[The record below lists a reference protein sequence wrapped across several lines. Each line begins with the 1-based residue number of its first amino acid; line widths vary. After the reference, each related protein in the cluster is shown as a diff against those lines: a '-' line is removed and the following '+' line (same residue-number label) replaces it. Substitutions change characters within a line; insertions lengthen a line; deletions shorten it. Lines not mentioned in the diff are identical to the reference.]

1 MKVALLS
8 DCYLPRLGGIEVQ
21 VHDLAARL
29 RDRGHEVTVFTA
41 TPGPH
46 GERRGV
52 VDQVD
57 GVPVHRLALRLP
69 FELPVNPFAPPEL
82 RRRLSQ
88 GGYDV
93 AHVHM
98 GVVSPFAVDAA
109 RVTTGLGL
117 PTTMTWHC
125 MLGALEPA
133 LRAAGYVRAWAERGI
148 AMNAVSGVAAEPL
161 QRIVG
166 DAGQVTVLSER
177 HRRGPLGRPG
187 RTGPAAGPATA
198 SGSSSAMR
206 LAGRKR
212 PEHLLHAIAPRAA
225 TSSGPTYRCTWRCS
239 ARGRAAAGWSG
250 TSTGTTWRAWCRLPG
265 RVAREE
271 LPHRYAG
278 ADIYIAPGRLE
289 SFGIAALEARTAGL
303 PVVGRRGSGIGEF
316 VQDGVNGYL
325 APDDEAM
332 ARAVARL
339 VLDDDLRARMTAH
352 NREHPP
358 RQSWEQICAGAEAEY
373 ARALSLAGCAVT
385 PARRPGPRI
394 VLVGF
399 EGGEQVVETVL
410 GHGDDPHDLL
420 HARGWAV
427 GASARDGER
436 HG

>member
-1 MKVALLS
+1 VSVVKVALLS

-46 GERRGV
+46 GERGGV

-69 FELPVNPFAPPEL
+69 FELPINPFAPPEL

-166 DAGQVTVLSER
+166 DAGHVAVLSNGIDVA
-177 HRRGPLGRPG
+177 HWAAPPGRPVRRPG
-187 RTGPAAGPATA
+187 DGVRLV
-198 SGSSSAMR
+198 SAMR

-212 PEHLLHAIAPRAA
+212 PEHLLQAVRRVRDLVGDAVPVQLEVLGEGPR
-225 TSSGPTYRCTWRCS
+225 
-239 ARGRAAAGWSG
+239 RGRLERYVDRHDLAGVVS
-250 TSTGTTWRAWCRLPG
+250 LPG

-271 LPHRYAG
+271 LPHRYAC

-316 VQDGVNGYL
+316 VQDGVNGFL

-339 VLDDDLRARMTAH
+339 VLDDDLRARMAAH

-358 RQSWEQICAGAEAEY
+358 GQSWEQICAGAEAEY
-373 ARALSLAGCAVT
+373 ARALSLAGV
-385 PARRPGPRI
+385 R
-394 VLVGF
+394 
-399 EGGEQVVETVL
+399 
-410 GHGDDPHDLL
+410 
-420 HARGWAV
+420 
-427 GASARDGER
+427 
-436 HG
+436 

>member
-1 MKVALLS
+1 VSVVKVALLS

-46 GERRGV
+46 GERGGV
-52 VDQVD
+52 VDRVD

-166 DAGQVTVLSER
+166 DAGQVTVLSNGIDVD
-177 HRRGPLGRPG
+177 HWAAPGDRPG
-187 RTGPAAGPATA
+187 RRPGDGVRLV
-198 SGSSSAMR
+198 SAMR

-212 PEHLLHAIAPRAA
+212 PEHLLHAMRRVRDLVGDAVPVHLEVLGEGPR
-225 TSSGPTYRCTWRCS
+225 
-239 ARGRAAAGWSG
+239 RGRLERYVDRHDLAGVVS
-250 TSTGTTWRAWCRLPG
+250 LPG

-339 VLDDDLRARMTAH
+339 VLDGDLRAGMTAH

-358 RQSWEQICAGAEAEY
+358 LQSWEQICAGAEAEY
-373 ARALSLAGCAVT
+373 ARALSLAGV
-385 PARRPGPRI
+385 R
-394 VLVGF
+394 
-399 EGGEQVVETVL
+399 
-410 GHGDDPHDLL
+410 
-420 HARGWAV
+420 
-427 GASARDGER
+427 
-436 HG
+436 